1 MAFKQHNRGFVM
13 TKTKTGLLFS
23 LSASIAAISIGSI
36 APAYAQDAAQAE
48 EEATSSAIIVT
59 GTRRTDRTVAD
70 SPVPVDVLTSDDLL
84 NSGSTE
90 TNKLLNQLVPSF
102 NFPQPSLTDGTDSLR
117 PATLRGL
124 APDQVL
130 VLVNGKRRHQSSLI
144 NLNGSVGRGST
155 AVDMN
160 TIPALAIERIEVLRD
175 GAASLYGS
183 DAIAGVINVQ
193 LKKGVGGRAQMT
205 YGKYITEMEDVGQVA
220 TVSLTTTNPTINPA
234 NNAITG
240 GDNPVIT
247 YTGKDRTRRDGDT
260 YTFASNIGLPLGDVG
275 YLNLTAEYKDRSP
288 TNRSGPDIRRNYFNA
303 GDIRETTF
311 NRYAHRYGDGES
323 KDMNLF
329 LNAGFEFSESAEF
342 YTFGSYGVR
351 DGNGAGFYRRA
362 FDARNRDF
370 SASTTSFVP
379 IYADGFLP
387 LIASEIVDISAA
399 AGLRGALGSWDY
411 DLSVTYGSN
420 LLNYKIENS
429 VNTSIGAANSARRF
443 NAGGLRSGQTSIN
456 LDVRR
461 DLDIGIGESV
471 SLAFGSEYRDENYKI
486 VAGELQSYLNGPFS
500 AAPFNAGGGSQV
512 FPGFRP
518 SNATDES
525 RKSYAGYVE
534 LDADL
539 SSAFTLQLAGRF
551 EHYSDFGN
559 TVNGKAAARFEPI
572 DGIALRASV
581 STGFRAP
588 SLAQQV
594 FATTSTNNVGG
605 VLIEVGTFPVDSP
618 VAVALGSQPLE
629 PEKSLN
635 MGAGLTFNMLEGLNL
650 TVDYYNIKIDDRINL
665 TENLQNLSA
674 LNPDITTILNNAGIT
689 GVSSARF
696 FINGIDT
703 KTEGLDIVASYR
715 VPDFGMGKIRLSAGY
730 NLNNTEITNRQ
741 TFSGFTAQRLFA
753 RQESYRLTDGQPKN
767 KLNLSLDWDYDAF
780 GLTLRTNRY
789 GEVFLPSS
797 FTTVVGT
804 NPINDITLA
813 PGAVPGDIF
822 LKPKWVTDLEVRIKP
837 TEDLNI
843 AFGANNLLDVYPDR
857 LPFGTV
863 DGVNYGFNNSFLPYS
878 SQSPFGFS
886 GRFVYGRIS
895 YDF

>member
-1 MAFKQHNRGFVM
+1 MKSSKHGS
-13 TKTKTGLLFS
+13 LLA
-23 LSASIAAISIGSI
+23 LSASFAALSIGSM
-36 APAYAQDAAQAE
+36 APAHAQDAQAE
-48 EEATSSAIIVT
+48 DAADQPAIIVT

-70 SPVPVDVLTSDDLL
+70 SPVPVDVLSAADLV

-90 TNKLLNQLVPSF
+90 TNRLLNQLVPSF

-160 TIPALAIERIEVLRD
+160 TIPPLAIERIEVLRD

-193 LKKGVGGRAQMT
+193 LKKGIGGRAQAT

-220 TVSLTTTNPTINPA
+220 SVSLTTGA
-234 NNAITG
+234 S
-240 GDNPVIT
+240 DNPVIT
-247 YTGKDRTRRDGDT
+247 YTGQDRKRRDGDT
-260 YTFASNIGLPLGDVG
+260 YTFASNFGLPLGDSG
-275 YLNLTAEYKDRSP
+275 YLNFTAEYKDRSP
-288 TNRSGPDIRRNYFNA
+288 TNRSGPDIRRNYFTA
-303 GDIRETTF
+303 GDPREATF
-311 NRYAHRYGDGES
+311 NRYAHRYGDGVS
-323 KDMNLF
+323 KDMNFF
-329 LNAGFEFSESAEF
+329 LNAGYEFSDSAEF

-351 DGNGAGFYRRA
+351 DGNGAGFYRRSL
-362 FDARNRDF
+362 DVRNRDWE
-370 SASTTSFVP
+370 ASTTTFVP
-379 IYADGFLP
+379 IYPDGFLP
-387 LIASEIVDISAA
+387 LIVSEIVDVSAA

-411 DLSVTYGSN
+411 DFSVTYGSN
-420 LLNYKIENS
+420 LLNYKVENS
-429 VNTSIGAANSARRF
+429 VNTSLGGTSSARRF
-443 NAGGLRSGQTSIN
+443 NAGGMRAGQTSVN
-456 LDVRR
+456 LDFRR
-461 DLDIGIGESV
+461 DLDLGIGDKV
-471 SLAFGSEYRDENYKI
+471 SLAFGGEYRDENYKI
-486 VAGELQSYLNGPFS
+486 VPGELQSYINGPFS
-500 AAPFNAGGGSQV
+500 AAPFNAAGGSQV

-525 RKSYAGYVE
+525 RDSYAAYVE

-539 SSAFTLQLAGRF
+539 SSSFTLQLAGRY
-551 EHYSDFGN
+551 EHYSDFGD

-572 DGIALRASV
+572 DGLAFRGSI

-588 SLAQQV
+588 SLAQQS

-605 VLIEVGTFPVDSP
+605 VLIEVGTFPVSSP

-629 PEKSLN
+629 PEKSVN
-635 MGAGLTFNMLEGLNL
+635 IGAGLTFNMLEGLNL
-650 TVDYYNIKIDDRINL
+650 TVDYYNIKIEDRITL
-665 TENLQNLSA
+665 TENLTGADVVSLLTA
-674 LNPDITTILNNAGIT
+674 AGIT

-715 VPDFGMGKIRLSAGY
+715 LPDFGVGTIRLSAGY
-730 NLNNTEITNRQ
+730 NLNDTKITDRRV
-741 TFSGFTAQRLFA
+741 FSGFTAQRLFA

-767 KLNLSLDWDYDAF
+767 KLNFSLDWDYDMF

-797 FTTVVGT
+797 FSTAA
-804 NPINDITLA
+804 NNNNIALA
-813 PGAVPGDIF
+813 PGDVPGDIF
-822 LKPKWVTDLEVRIKP
+822 LSPKWITDLELRVKP
-837 TEDLNI
+837 MEKLSLAI
-843 AFGANNLLDVYPDR
+843 GANNLFDVYPDR

-886 GRFVYGRIS
+886 GRFVYGRVS
-895 YDF
+895 YEF

>member
-1 MAFKQHNRGFVM
+1 MK
-13 TKTKTGLLFS
+13 KSSTGSLLAI
-23 LSASIAAISIGSI
+23 SASFAAMMVATA
-36 APAYAQDAAQAE
+36 APAYAQDEAQAE
-48 EEATSSAIIVT
+48 DTADQPAIIVT

-70 SPVPVDVLTSDDLL
+70 SPVPVDVLSAADLV

-90 TNKLLNQLVPSF
+90 TNRLLNQLVPSF

-160 TIPALAIERIEVLRD
+160 TIPPLAIERIEVLRD

-193 LKKGVGGRAQMT
+193 LKKGIGGRAQAT
-205 YGKYITEMEDVGQVA
+205 YGKYITTMEDVGQVA
-220 TVSLTTTNPTINPA
+220 SVSLTTGA
-234 NNAITG
+234 S
-240 GDNPVIT
+240 DNPIIT
-247 YTGKDRTRRDGDT
+247 YTGQDRKRRDGDT
-260 YTFASNIGLPLGDVG
+260 YTFASNFGLPLGDSG
-275 YLNLTAEYKDRSP
+275 YLNFTAEYKDRSP
-288 TNRSGPDIRRNYFNA
+288 TNRSGPDIRRNYFAA
-303 GDIRETTF
+303 GDPREATF
-311 NRYAHRYGDGES
+311 NRYAHRYGDGVS
-323 KDMNLF
+323 KDMNFF
-329 LNAGFEFSESAEF
+329 LNAGYEFSDSAEF

-351 DGNGAGFYRRA
+351 DGNGAGFYRRML
-362 FDARNRDF
+362 DVRNRDWE
-370 SASTTSFVP
+370 ASTTTFIP

-387 LIASEIVDISAA
+387 LIVSEIVDVSAA

-411 DLSVTYGSN
+411 DFSVTYGSN
-420 LLNYKIENS
+420 LLNYKVENS
-429 VNTSIGAANSARRF
+429 VNTSLGGTSSARRF
-443 NAGGLRSGQTSIN
+443 NAGGMRAGQTSVN
-456 LDVRR
+456 LDFRR
-461 DLDIGIGESV
+461 DLDLGIGDKV
-471 SLAFGSEYRDENYKI
+471 SLAFGGEYRDENYKI
-486 VAGELQSYLNGPFS
+486 VAGELQSYINGPFS
-500 AAPFNAGGGSQV
+500 ATPFNAAGGSQV

-518 SNATDES
+518 GNATDES
-525 RKSYAGYVE
+525 RDSYAAYVE

-539 SSAFTLQLAGRF
+539 SSSFTLQLAGRY
-551 EHYSDFGN
+551 EHYSDFGD

-572 DGIALRASV
+572 DGLALRGSI

-588 SLAQQV
+588 SLAQQA

-605 VLIEVGTFPVDSP
+605 VLIEVGTFPVSSP
-618 VAVALGSQPLE
+618 VAVALGAQPLE
-629 PEKSLN
+629 PEKSVN
-635 MGAGLTFNMLEGLNL
+635 IGAGLTFNMLEGLNL
-650 TVDYYNIKIDDRINL
+650 TVDYYNIKIEDRITL
-665 TENLQNLSA
+665 TENLTGADVVTLLTA
-674 LNPDITTILNNAGIT
+674 AGIT

-715 VPDFGMGKIRLSAGY
+715 LPDFGLGTIRLSAGY
-730 NLNNTEITNRQ
+730 NLNNTEITDRRV
-741 TFSGFTAQRLFA
+741 FSGFTAQRLFA

-767 KLNLSLDWDYDAF
+767 KLNFSLDWDYDIV

-797 FTTVVGT
+797 FSTAA
-804 NPINDITLA
+804 NNNNIALK
-813 PGAVPGDIF
+813 PGDVPGDIF
-822 LKPKWVTDLEVRIKP
+822 LSPKWVTDLELRVKP
-837 TEDLNI
+837 MEKLSLAI
-843 AFGANNLLDVYPDR
+843 GANNLFDVYPDR

-886 GRFVYGRIS
+886 GRFLYGRVS
-895 YDF
+895 YEF

>member
-1 MAFKQHNRGFVM
+1 MKSSKHGS
-13 TKTKTGLLFS
+13 LLA
-23 LSASIAAISIGSI
+23 LSASFAALSIGSM
-36 APAYAQDAAQAE
+36 APAHAQDAQAE
-48 EEATSSAIIVT
+48 DAADQPAIIVT

-70 SPVPVDVLTSDDLL
+70 SPVPVDVLSAADLV

-90 TNKLLNQLVPSF
+90 TNRLLNQLVPSF

-160 TIPALAIERIEVLRD
+160 TIPPLAIERIEVLRD

-193 LKKGVGGRAQMT
+193 LKKGIGGRAQAT

-220 TVSLTTTNPTINPA
+220 SVSLTTGA
-234 NNAITG
+234 S
-240 GDNPVIT
+240 DNPVIT
-247 YTGKDRTRRDGDT
+247 YTGQDRKRRDGDT
-260 YTFASNIGLPLGDVG
+260 YTFASNFGLPLGDSG
-275 YLNLTAEYKDRSP
+275 YLNFTAEYKDRSP
-288 TNRSGPDIRRNYFNA
+288 TNRSGPDIRRNYFTA
-303 GDIRETTF
+303 GDPREATF
-311 NRYAHRYGDGES
+311 NRYAHRYGDGVS
-323 KDMNLF
+323 KDMNFF
-329 LNAGFEFSESAEF
+329 LNAGYEFSDSAEF

-362 FDARNRDF
+362 LDVRNRDWE
-370 SASTTSFVP
+370 ASTTTFVP
-379 IYADGFLP
+379 IYPDGFLP
-387 LIASEIVDISAA
+387 LIVSEIVDVSAA

-411 DLSVTYGSN
+411 DFSVTYGSN
-420 LLNYKIENS
+420 LLNYKVENS
-429 VNTSIGAANSARRF
+429 VNTSLGGTSSARRF
-443 NAGGLRSGQTSIN
+443 NAGGMRAGQTSVN
-456 LDVRR
+456 LDFRR
-461 DLDIGIGESV
+461 DLDLGIGDKV
-471 SLAFGSEYRDENYKI
+471 SLAFGGEYRDENYKI
-486 VAGELQSYLNGPFS
+486 VPGELQSYINGPFS
-500 AAPFNAGGGSQV
+500 AAPFNAAGGSQV

-525 RKSYAGYVE
+525 RDSYAAYVE

-539 SSAFTLQLAGRF
+539 SSSFTLQLAGRY
-551 EHYSDFGN
+551 EHYSDFGD

-572 DGIALRASV
+572 DGLAFRGSI

-588 SLAQQV
+588 SLAQQS

-605 VLIEVGTFPVDSP
+605 VLIEVGTFPVSSP

-629 PEKSLN
+629 PEKSVN
-635 MGAGLTFNMLEGLNL
+635 IGAGLTFNMLEGLNL
-650 TVDYYNIKIDDRINL
+650 TVDYYNIKIEDRITL
-665 TENLQNLSA
+665 TENLTGADVVSLLTA
-674 LNPDITTILNNAGIT
+674 AGIT

-715 VPDFGMGKIRLSAGY
+715 LPDFGVGTIRLSAGY
-730 NLNNTEITNRQ
+730 NLNDTKITDRRV
-741 TFSGFTAQRLFA
+741 FSGFTAQRLFA

-767 KLNLSLDWDYDAF
+767 KLNFSLDWDYDMF

-797 FTTVVGT
+797 FSTAA
-804 NPINDITLA
+804 NNNNIALA
-813 PGAVPGDIF
+813 PGDVPGDIF
-822 LKPKWVTDLEVRIKP
+822 LSPKWVTDLELRVKP
-837 TEDLNI
+837 MEKLSLAI
-843 AFGANNLLDVYPDR
+843 GANNLFDVYPDR

-886 GRFVYGRIS
+886 GRFVYGRVS
-895 YDF
+895 YEF